1 MKSLEEEAE
10 EYADYKNDYVP
21 MSFGDKFNPTTKK
34 DFIAGANS
42 KWVQRQIIEAKLE
55 GIQLAEDNMRG
66 IGYRIMELEQQLK
79 ELEDESKTD

>member
-1 MKSLEEEAE
+1 MKTLEEQAQELANSRE
-10 EYADYKNDYVP
+10 KL
-21 MSFGDKFNPTTKK
+21 DKVYSMGLYYGFLE
-34 DFIAGANS
+34 GSNS

-79 ELEDESKTD
+79 ELEDENT